1 MEDLAAD
8 RILLPAGSPPQQWL
22 DSAQPWTT
30 PSGRPIE
37 RGPAVHTFQELLTL
51 VAAGQGTCT
60 VAAHNVRY
68 HHRPDVAFVPISDG
82 PPFEFGLVW
91 RASSET
97 ARVRAFAETTGRL
110 VDDWGGP
117 AATAAR

>member
-1 MEDLAAD
+1 
-8 RILLPAGSPPQQWL
+8 
-22 DSAQPWTT
+22 
-30 PSGRPIE
+30 
-37 RGPAVHTFQELLTL
+37 VHTFQELLTL

-68 HHRPDVAFVPISDG
+68 HPRPDVAFVPIADA

-110 VDDWGGP
+110 VDEWGGP